1 MSKGATLNAEAESSA
16 VRLDLKV
23 TPLLTRGLLP
33 LILMRKKLRIIGIVI
48 IAAFFA
54 TALFADF
61 LAPSDYREQ
70 VRREPSAPVSSINF
84 RRPDGGFGL
93 RPFIRERRL
102 TDVRSF
108 AYEETEAS
116 VIPVELFVHGGEYS
130 FLGLFRTDRHLFG
143 VARDGETSPR
153 LTLLGTD
160 QLGRDRFS
168 RLLHAIR
175 FSFIVSPLGA
185 LLACLIG
192 IIYGSISGYASRGVD
207 SVMMGAADV
216 MISLPSLILILA
228 ARAAFPLE
236 LPPLSAG
243 IMMVTVFALT
253 GWAEVAR
260 LTRGL
265 IWSMKDREF
274 VLAARS
280 TGLTEPRILIRHIA
294 PNIAPPLLVQAT
306 LIVPVFLLSE
316 AALSFFGIG
325 LQEPEP
331 SLGNMLAPA
340 ADLSQLSNSPFILLA
355 PAFVI
360 LIFVLAV
367 RLAVYNKPTRGA

>member
-1 MSKGATLNAEAESSA
+1 MHS
-16 VRLDLKV
+16 
-23 TPLLTRGLLP
+23 
-33 LILMRKKLRIIGIVI
+33 KLRIIGIVI

-61 LAPSDYREQ
+61 LAPNDYRDQ
-70 VRREPSAPVSSINF
+70 VRREPSAPISSINF
-84 RRPDGGFGL
+84 RRPDGTFSL
-93 RPFIRERRL
+93 RPFVKERRL

-108 AYEETEAS
+108 AYEEVADS
-116 VIPVELFVHGGEYS
+116 VHPIEFFNQGSEYS
-130 FLGLFRTDRHLFG
+130 FLGLFRTNRHLLG
-143 VARDGETSPR
+143 VARDSDTAPR

-185 LLACLIG
+185 FLACLIG
-192 IIYGSISGYASRGVD
+192 IIYGSVSGYAPGSVD

-243 IMMVTVFALT
+243 IMMVSVFALT
-253 GWAEVAR
+253 GWAEMAR
-260 LTRGL
+260 LTCGL
-265 IWSMKDREF
+265 IWSMKDRDF
-274 VLAARS
+274 VLAARAS
-280 TGLTEPRILIRHIA
+280 GLTEPRILVRHIA
-294 PNIAPPLLVQAT
+294 PNIAPPLIVQAT

-340 ADLSQLSNSPFILLA
+340 ADLSQLANSPFILLA
-355 PAFVI
+355 PAFAI
-360 LIFVLAV
+360 LIFVLGV
-367 RLAVYNKPTRGA
+367 RLAVYTKPVGGA

>member
-1 MSKGATLNAEAESSA
+1 
-16 VRLDLKV
+16 
-23 TPLLTRGLLP
+23 
-33 LILMRKKLRIIGIVI
+33 MRKKLRTIGIIIVI
-48 IAAFFA
+48 AFFA

-61 LAPSDYREQ
+61 LAPNDYREQ
-70 VRREPSAPVSSINF
+70 VRREPSAPVSSIHF
-84 RRPDGGFGL
+84 RRPDGSFGL
-93 RPFIRERRL
+93 RPYIKERRL

-108 AYEETEAS
+108 SYEE
-116 VIPVELFVHGGEYS
+116 VEGTYHPIKFLALGNEYS
-130 FLGLFRTDRHLFG
+130 LLGLFRTNRHLFG
-143 VARDGETSPR
+143 VVRDGETAPR
-153 LTLLGTD
+153 VTLLGTD

-175 FSFIVSPLGA
+175 FSFIVSPLGT

-192 IIYGSISGYASRGVD
+192 IIYGSLSGYAPRSVD
-207 SVMMGAADV
+207 SAMMGVADV

-265 IWSMKDREF
+265 LLSIKDREF
-274 VLAARS
+274 VLAARA
-280 TGLTEPRILIRHIA
+280 TGLTEPRILFRHIA
-294 PNIAPPLLVQAT
+294 PNIAAPLIVQAT
-306 LIVPVFLLSE
+306 LIVPAFLLSE
-316 AALSFFGIG
+316 AALSFFGVG

-340 ADLSQLSNSPFILLA
+340 ADLSQLANAPFIMLSPAIAIL
-355 PAFVI
+355 AFV
-360 LIFVLAV
+360 LGV
-367 RLAVYNKPTRGA
+367 RLAVYTRPSA